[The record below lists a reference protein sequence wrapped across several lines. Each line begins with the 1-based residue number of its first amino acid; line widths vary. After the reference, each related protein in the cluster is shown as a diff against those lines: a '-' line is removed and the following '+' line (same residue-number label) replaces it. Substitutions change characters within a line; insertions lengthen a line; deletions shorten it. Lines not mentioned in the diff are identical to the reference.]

1 LFAEQT
7 LARPEAGIAS
17 GQETRNGG
25 LTPPAKLI
33 VAVECVGEAA
43 PVVRIGDEFGG
54 GGDELV
60 EGRIRVGG

>member
-1 LFAEQT
+1 MPLGGRQ
-7 LARPEAGIAS
+7 G
-17 GQETRNGG
+17 NGER

-43 PVVRIGDEFGG
+43 PVFRIGDEFGG

-60 EGRIRVGG
+60 EGRIGVGG